1 MIWTFDARHR
11 QIPGLANATPKAFA
25 NVSPGLS
32 LHSDNPGSSHARY
45 ELNPERVRRERNPFR
60 VDFLFNNLD
69 PRVVAALQLRA
80 EISQRLR
87 RTFANTAVVQSKCL
101 RKRWLRE
108 KESNLHFR
116 GQSPRCYRLHYPA
129 LLVDPT
135 RLKRAPHRLKGGCSV
150 PRAPGQEMAVAEGFE
165 PSMAALTVRCLTNLA
180 TPQSGGYGWTRTPN
194 LALIGRLLC
203 VELHSLASRNV
214 DGA

>member
-1 MIWTFDARHR
+1 MQRRRRSLMLAQGCRCTATTLGQATHDMNSTLKGFAARGTLS
-11 QIPGLANATPKAFA
+11 GLI
-25 NVSPGLS
+25 S
-32 LHSDNPGSSHARY
+32 
-45 ELNPERVRRERNPFR
+45 
-60 VDFLFNNLD
+60 FNNLD

-116 GQSPRCYRLHYPA
+116 GQNPRCYRLHYPA

-180 TPQSGGYGWTRTPN
+180 TPQSGGYGWTRTTN